1 MIFDKEPLHR
11 APRQYGFSPAS
22 CDCLGEFLSRYAEQS
37 LDLEIRQVLLAR
49 PADKIVRPD
58 IQETEAM
65 PQVIFEP
72 RKDLD
77 PVGKARDACKRKAQQ
92 RCRKIDS
99 TEHHVGLHRKGGRVL
114 QHPIPEKTCQS
125 AGVTGV
131 PLWPPPS

>member
-72 RKDLD
+72 RQDLD
-77 PVGKARDACKRKAQQ
+77 AVGKARDACR
-92 RCRKIDS
+92 S
-99 TEHHVGLHRKGGRVL
+99 EEHTSEL
-114 QHPIPEKTCQS
+114 QSLMRISYAVFCLQKNNNRYTH
-125 AGVTGV
+125 
-131 PLWPPPS
+131 

>member
-72 RKDLD
+72 RQDLD
-77 PVGKARDACKRKAQQ
+77 AVGKARDR
-92 RCRKIDS
+92 S
-99 TEHHVGLHRKGGRVL
+99 EEHTSELQSLMRISYAVFCLKTKTQNKNKHR
-114 QHPIPEKTCQS
+114 IN
-125 AGVTGV
+125 
-131 PLWPPPS
+131 